1 MKLGAFLRRKSDSGA
16 VGLVTAT
23 LGAFAFAFTVF
34 SMVVLGLVCLVQTV
48 SDPGTETPVS
58 LLAAVW
64 KVWMPLAALGSAVAV
79 TGGLLLHADHPIG
92 RRLAQAAC
100 VYALAWSVGYFFGLG
115 PYMDAF
121 LREAGAVNQQVMP
134 LLWAITLIA
143 RLSVFGTVGPLA
155 VGLLWALRARKP

>member
-1 MKLGAFLRRKSDSGA
+1 MKLGAFLRRKSASGA
-16 VGLVTAT
+16 VGLVTAA

-34 SMVVLGLVCLVQTV
+34 SMVVLGLVCLTQTV

-64 KVWMPLAALGSAVAV
+64 QVWMPLAALGSAVAV

-100 VYALAWSVGYFFGLG
+100 LYALAWSVGYFFGLG

-121 LREAGAVNQQVMP
+121 VREAGAVREEAVP
-134 LLWAITLIA
+134 VVRVIALFA